1 MTATTTPVHAAAMQQ
16 SSPER
21 GEEVLLDQVSAYV
34 AELRELSAD
43 EWAKATDCPEWD
55 VRKIAAHVTGALDE
69 GAHLRVMIRHSLG
82 AKRRG
87 GPMVDAL
94 NAGQVADRAQRSGPE
109 IAVEMEHLASKA
121 ARKRRTAPG
130 LMRGRPAPGGVLRP
144 GSTLGYL
151 FDVIYQRDVWM
162 HRVDTARATGRALRP
177 TSSDAEVVG
186 QVIRDLALDWTGPTA
201 VLELTGPGAGRWL
214 LGSGEP
220 AGTARTDSV
229 EYLRLLA
236 DRPAEPK
243 FAVDGDPAVGEALR
257 RARVAF

>member
-1 MTATTTPVHAAAMQQ
+1 MTATTTPVPAAAMQQ

-21 GEEVLLDQVSAYV
+21 GAEVLLDQVSAYV

-55 VRKIAAHVTGALDE
+55 VRKIAAHVAGALDG
-69 GAHLRVMIRHSLG
+69 GAHMRVFLRHAVT

-87 GPMVDAL
+87 LPMVDGI
-94 NAGQVADRAQRSGPE
+94 NACQVADRTARSGPE
-109 IAVEMEHLASKA
+109 IADEIERLAPKA
-121 ARKRRTAPG
+121 ARKRRTTPG
-130 LMRGRPAPGGVLRP
+130 LMRRRPVSDGGLRP

-151 FDVIYQRDVWM
+151 FDVIYQRDIWM

-177 TSSDAEVVG
+177 TAGDAEMVG

-220 AGTARTDSV
+220 AGTARTESV

-236 DRPAEPK
+236 DRPADPTIT
-243 FAVDGDPAVGEALR
+243 VDGDPAVGEALR

>member
-21 GEEVLLDQVSAYV
+21 GEEVLLDQVGAFV

-43 EWAKATDCPEWD
+43 GWASPTDCPAWD
-55 VRKIAAHVTGALDE
+55 VRQIAAHVTGALDE

-82 AKRRG
+82 AKRHG

-109 IAVEMEHLASKA
+109 IVDEMERLVPKA

-130 LMRGRPAPGGVLRP
+130 LMRGRAAPGGVLRP

-177 TSSDAEVVG
+177 ATSDAEVVG
-186 QVIRDLALDWTGPTA
+186 QVIRDLALDWDGPTA
-201 VLELTGPGAGRWL
+201 VLELSGPGAGRWL

-220 AGTARTDSV
+220 ASTARTDSV

-236 DRPAEPK
+236 DRPADPTIT
-243 FAVDGDPAVGEALR
+243 VDGDPAVGEALR

>member
-1 MTATTTPVHAAAMQQ
+1 MTATTTPVHAASMQQ

-21 GEEVLLDQVSAYV
+21 GAEVLLDQVGAFV

-43 EWAKATDCPEWD
+43 EWARATDCPAWD
-55 VRKIAAHVTGALDE
+55 VRQIAAHVAGALDE
-69 GAHLRVMIRHSLG
+69 GAHMRVMIRHSLG

-87 GPMVDAL
+87 GPFVDGL
-94 NAGQVADRAQRSGPE
+94 NAGQVADRPHRSGPE
-109 IAVEMEHLASKA
+109 IADEIERLAPKA
-121 ARKRRTAPG
+121 ARKRRTTPG
-130 LMRGRPAPGGVLRP
+130 LVRGRTAPGGVLRP
-144 GSTLGYL
+144 GSTMAYL
-151 FDVIYQRDVWM
+151 MDVIYQRDVWM

-177 TSSDAEVVG
+177 ASSDAEVVG
-186 QVIRDLALDWTGPTA
+186 QVIRDLALDWPGPAA

-220 AGTARTDSV
+220 AGTARIDSV

-236 DRPAEPK
+236 DRPADP
-243 FAVDGDPAVGEALR
+243 AITVDGDPMVGEALR